1 GAGGGAR
8 GRGLGGRGPAARG
21 ARTCDGEEALGEAHL
36 PLAATRAAGL
46 RPRAFLLAG
55 AAAALARLVTRNLEL
70 ALDALGC
77 LLQGDLQ
84 AILQVVAAAHPAA
97 PPASAA
103 EEALEEILE
112 DGAEARAAAQVGH
125 RTEAIVLD
133 TLVGIGEHGV
143 GLADL
148 LEALLGVRVAR
159 ILVWMVLTSEG
170 AVGLLQRGVVGLA
183 GDAGDRVVVLGRH
196 AMRRRCPAARPP

>member
-36 PLAATRAAGL
+36 PLAATRAACL

-70 ALDALGC
+70 ALDALGR
-77 LLQGDLQ
+77 LLQRDLQ
-84 AILQVVAAAHPAA
+84 AILQVFAAAHAAA
-97 PPASAA
+97 PSAPTA

-125 RTEAIVLD
+125 GTEAIVLGA
-133 TLVGIGEHGV
+133 LVVIGQHGV

-148 LEALLGVRVAR
+148 LEALLGARVAR
-159 ILVWMVLTSEG
+159 ILVRMVLTGEG
-170 AVGLLQRGVVGLA
+170 TVGLLQRGVVGVA
-183 GDAGDRVVVLGRH
+183 GDAEDLVVVLGRH
-196 AMRRRCPAARPP
+196 ARRRRCPAARPP